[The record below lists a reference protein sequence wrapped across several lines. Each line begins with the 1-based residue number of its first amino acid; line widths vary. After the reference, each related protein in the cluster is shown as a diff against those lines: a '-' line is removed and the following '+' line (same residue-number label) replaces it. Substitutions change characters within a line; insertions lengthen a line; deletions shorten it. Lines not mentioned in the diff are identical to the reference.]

1 MITRNREETMRIW
14 IYGALLLTT
23 IVRSPAAAQN
33 AAAPAAVDR
42 AYAALDQRTRT
53 IVETYL
59 RTDCEL
65 GEVGVA
71 LKALIQTDGRTR
83 AYLTAVQQGGPPSE
97 VLTEFGR
104 GLESTW
110 QAREAY
116 LRTPDAQELGK
127 EAYDRMRGI
136 TKDAYVREQQKGLQ
150 AKYRERAAL
159 ALSALARAGK

>member
-1 MITRNREETMRIW
+1 MRIR
-14 IYGALLLTT
+14 IFGGLLLTA
-23 IVRSPAAAQN
+23 IV
-33 AAAPAAVDR
+33 AAPAPAQNTAALAEVDR

-65 GEVGVA
+65 GEEGVA
-71 LKALIQTDGRTR
+71 LRALVQADGRTR
-83 AYLTAVQQGGPPSE
+83 AYLTAVQRGGPPSE

-127 EAYDRMRGI
+127 EAYDRMRAI
-136 TKDAYVREQQKGLQ
+136 TKDSYLREQQKGLQ

>member
-1 MITRNREETMRIW
+1 MRILTF
-14 IYGALLLTT
+14 GALLLTA
-23 IVRSPAAAQN
+23 IV
-33 AAAPAAVDR
+33 AAPAAGQNTAALAEVDR
-42 AYAALDQRTRT
+42 AYAALDLRTRT

-65 GEVGVA
+65 GEEGVA
-71 LKALIQTDGRTR
+71 LKALIQADGRTR
-83 AYLTAVQQGGPPSE
+83 AYLTAVQRGGPPSE

-136 TKDAYVREQQKGLQ
+136 TKEAYVREQQKGLQ

-159 ALSALARAGK
+159 ALSALGRAGK